1 MYCHYLSMTEI
12 LTVEQRLKD
21 ILFDFTTGVVLTVS
35 GYAAKYNVD
44 KRTVQRNLKSIGL
57 HYRKDV
63 IYKIMEA
70 DMNMSKM
77 TANDKD
83 SAIEVST
90 DAVVKTP
97 LVITD
102 AFIETQLMLAQG
114 NKDKVE
120 WCKLM
125 IEFLYK
131 RDKFSKRQ
139 ENMALKRV
147 PLHVIEAYR
156 EANSH
161 MNIEEAEI

>member
-70 DMNMSKM
+70 DMEMSKM
-77 TANDKD
+77 TVNDK
-83 SAIEVST
+83 AIEVST

-156 EANSH
+156 EAN
-161 MNIEEAEI
+161 IEEAEI